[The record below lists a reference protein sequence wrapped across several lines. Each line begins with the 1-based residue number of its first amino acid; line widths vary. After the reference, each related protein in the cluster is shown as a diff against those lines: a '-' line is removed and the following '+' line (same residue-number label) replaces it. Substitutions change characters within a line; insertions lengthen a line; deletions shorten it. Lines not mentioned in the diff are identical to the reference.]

1 MNIRFD
7 IKGVERVLSYFLDIT
22 NNVPHVAV
30 NAIAEYLRQ
39 KLAIPSPYKYAS
51 RAQAYGS
58 TGAKFKNGN
67 PVPDGYFSA
76 KQFFYVMARI
86 ADGTITPGTENRTGK
101 SSRAWTYLPIKAGQ
115 TTGYITNKTAGAYY
129 TMSDVGQ
136 ARQPANVGWLKS
148 SMVIAANI
156 KGAFAAAIA
165 AVKLYLQ
172 SKGK

>member
-1 MNIRFD
+1 MNIRFE
-7 IKGVERVLSYFLDIT
+7 IKGVERIRSYFLDIT
-22 NNVPHVAV
+22 NNVPHVAI

-39 KLAIPSPYKYAS
+39 KLAVPSPYKYAS
-51 RAQAYGS
+51 RARAYGS
-58 TGAKFKNGN
+58 TGAKFENGN

-76 KQFFYVMARI
+76 KQFRYVMARI
-86 ADGTITPGTENRTGK
+86 ADGTITPGTENRTGA
-101 SSRAWTYLPIKAGQ
+101 SSKAWTYKPVQAGQ
-115 TTGYITNKTAGAYY
+115 TTGYILNASKGAYY

-148 SMVIAANI
+148 SFVIAANI
-156 KGAFAAAIA
+156 KEAFNAARA